1 MRPQKI
7 LMVAGE
13 VSGDLHGAHLMEAIQ
28 QIDPHVQFFGMGGEA
43 LHRAGMKLLYHH
55 GSLSVV
61 GITEVVF
68 KLGPILKALQGLK
81 RSLDRER
88 PDLVILIDFPDF
100 NFRLAKRAY
109 RRGVPVLYYISP
121 QVWAWRRGR
130 VKLIARWVRKMIVF
144 FPFEV
149 PIYKEAG
156 VDVEWVGHPLMDT
169 VKPILSTEEAF
180 KRFNLDPRR
189 QTVALLPGSRESEV
203 KRLLPIL
210 LDAGRLLQK
219 EIPHLQFVIPKA
231 PGLPKAAFTPWVQET
246 SLPVKVVVG
255 STYDAMNIS
264 DLLITASG
272 TATLEGGILGKP
284 MVIVYKVSRLSYLI
298 GRLLVHVDH
307 IGMVNLVVGKGIV
320 PELLQKDANPERI
333 AKEALLILKDPG
345 LRHRMAES
353 MKEVRQKL
361 WKPGAVHQAACI
373 VCSLL
378 KEVQDRPQVMGPME
392 CSAIGPPNR

>member
-1 MRPQKI
+1 MMSPKKI

-13 VSGDLHGAHLMEAIQ
+13 VSGDLHGAHLMEAIR
-28 QIDPHVQFFGMGGEA
+28 QIDPDVQFFGMGGEA
-43 LHRAGMKLLYHH
+43 LDRAGMRLLYHH
-55 GSLSVV
+55 RALSVV
-61 GITEVVF
+61 GLTEVIF
-68 KLGPILKALQGLK
+68 KLGPILRALQGLK
-81 RSLDRER
+81 QSLDRER

-100 NFRLAKRAY
+100 NFRLAKSAH
-109 RRGVPVLYYISP
+109 RRGIPVLYYISP
-121 QVWAWRRGR
+121 QVWAWRPGR

-149 PIYKEAG
+149 PIYERAG
-156 VDVEWVGHPLMDT
+156 VDVEWIGHPLVDSA
-169 VKPILSTEEAF
+169 KPIFSREEALKKF
-180 KRFNLDPRR
+180 DLDPHG

-210 LDAGRLLQK
+210 LEAGHLIQK
-219 EIPHLQFVIPKA
+219 QLPHLQFVIPKA
-231 PGLPKAAFTPWVQET
+231 SGLPKAAFSPWMQKT
-246 SLPVKVVVG
+246 SLPVKIVEEA
-255 STYDAMNIS
+255 TYDAMNVS

-284 MVIVYKVSRLSYLI
+284 MVIVYKVSHLSYLI

-307 IGMVNLVVGKGIV
+307 IGMVNLVVGKGVV

-333 AKEALLILKDPG
+333 AKEALSILKDPG
-345 LRHRMAES
+345 LRNRMTES

-361 WKPGAVHQAACI
+361 WKPGAVQQAARI

-378 KEVQDRPQVMGPME
+378 RGAAL
-392 CSAIGPPNR
+392 SA

>member
-1 MRPQKI
+1 MSPKKI

-13 VSGDLHGAHLMEAIQ
+13 VSGDLHGAHLMEAIR
-28 QIDPHVQFFGMGGEA
+28 QIDPDVQFFGMGGEA
-43 LHRAGMKLLYHH
+43 LDRAGMKLLYHH
-55 GSLSVV
+55 RALSVV
-61 GITEVVF
+61 GLTEVVF
-68 KLGPILKALQGLK
+68 KLGPILRALQGLK

-100 NFRLAKRAY
+100 NFRLAKSAH
-109 RRGVPVLYYISP
+109 RRGIPVLYYISP
-121 QVWAWRRGR
+121 QVWAWRPGR

-149 PIYKEAG
+149 PIYERAG
-156 VDVEWVGHPLMDT
+156 VDVEWIGHPLMDS
-169 VKPILSTEEAF
+169 VKPSLSKEEALKKF
-180 KRFNLDPRR
+180 DLDPSR

-210 LDAGRLLQK
+210 LDAGHLLQK
-219 EIPHLQFVIPKA
+219 QLPHLQFVIPKA
-231 PGLPKAAFTPWVQET
+231 FGLPKAAFSPWLQKT
-246 SLPVKVVVG
+246 SLPVKVVEEA
-255 STYDAMNIS
+255 TYDAMNVS

-284 MVIVYKVSRLSYLI
+284 MVIVYKVSHPSYLI

-307 IGMVNLVVGKGIV
+307 IGMVNLVVGKGVV

-333 AKEALLILKDPG
+333 AKEALSILKDPG
-345 LRHRMAES
+345 LRNRMTES

-361 WKPGAVHQAACI
+361 WKPGAVQQAARI
-373 VCSLL
+373 ACSLL
-378 KEVQDRPQVMGPME
+378 QGANP
-392 CSAIGPPNR
+392 SA